1 MFVLVSGAPRSQLTA
16 GTETSWQKQT
26 LLPNT
31 TVILPS
37 LLRTTLIGAKT
48 WRVAGACDK
57 NSLNLTTRS
66 SGFCRVTVT
75 IKARGKSAKTFS
87 SRFKIESATIV
98 APSTTAP
105 TQTVP
110 ATPLTYVVGVPAKD
124 SALWNV
130 AIGSYVRG
138 KDVFPLDK
146 TLPAA
151 TAVACSQA
159 KKVSSGVVVLSFG
172 IQTATGTSGWG
183 IPISYENISK
193 VAAAWASGRSRS
205 ETTRSTSRRTR
216 PSRTSTA

>member
-1 MFVLVSGAPRSQLTA
+1 MLSRYAKVTAICTFLMFVLVTSAPRSQLMA
-16 GTETSWQKQT
+16 ATETSWQKQT

-31 TVILPS
+31 TMTLPS
-37 LLRTTLIGAKT
+37 LLRTTLIGTKT

-57 NSLNLTTRS
+57 NSLNLTTHS

-87 SRFKIESATIV
+87 SRFKIVSATIV
-98 APSTTAP
+98 APSTTVP
-105 TQTVP
+105 TQIIPT
-110 ATPLTYVVGVPAKD
+110 TSLNYVVGVPAKD
-124 SALWNV
+124 SPLWNV

-159 KKVSSGVVVLSFG
+159 KKVSGGVVVLSLG
-172 IQTATGTSGWG
+172 IQTATG
-183 IPISYENISK
+183 E
-193 VAAAWASGRSRS
+193 R
-205 ETTRSTSRRTR
+205 
-216 PSRTSTA
+216 